1 MHTNLISQYLHFDSI
16 NSSYIYDSKNTS
28 GNTSNCFKATFPMT
42 QAFRKIK
49 RVWLKSLEMPINFP
63 NIRTGS
69 TNTLIFTMNGTKYT
83 TSLSET
89 NYTSISTLC
98 TAITTAVATTI
109 SGSGATMTFAV
120 NSSKITI
127 TTTGVSSFSWT
138 DTNLSKYILGFR
150 TTDTFASNSITG
162 SCNYNL
168 SPDNYINIY
177 MPTFNAYNANQTGSW
192 SSFKLPLN
200 SVIGNVYYYQ
210 DENSFTQSIDIRDDN
225 LVMSQ
230 LQVIIYDR
238 FGNNINPN
246 GADWSFTLKIDY
258 EL

>member
-1 MHTNLISQYLHFDSI
+1 
-16 NSSYIYDSKNTS
+16 
-28 GNTSNCFKATFPMT
+28 
-42 QAFRKIK
+42 
-49 RVWLKSLEMPINFP
+49 
-63 NIRTGS
+63 
-69 TNTLIFTMNGTKYT
+69 
-83 TSLSET
+83 
-89 NYTSISTLC
+89 
-98 TAITTAVATTI
+98 
-109 SGSGATMTFAV
+109 
-120 NSSKITI
+120 
-127 TTTGVSSFSWT
+127 
-138 DTNLSKYILGFR
+138 
-150 TTDTFASNSITG
+150 
-162 SCNYNL
+162 
-168 SPDNYINIY
+168 

-246 GADWSFTLKIDY
+246 GVDWSFTLKIDY